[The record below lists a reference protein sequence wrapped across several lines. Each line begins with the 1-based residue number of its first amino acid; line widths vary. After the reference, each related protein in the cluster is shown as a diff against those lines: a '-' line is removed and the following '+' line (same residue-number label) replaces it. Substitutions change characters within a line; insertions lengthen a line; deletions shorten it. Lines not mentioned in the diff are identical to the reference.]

1 MRVVALTPIA
11 LLLLLAAVYLLTPRA
26 TLAPETPRRGYL
38 DAHAHLACIGAGN
51 SGCYVNPDLAD
62 SFRFGF
68 YLRGSGVT
76 REELREHGDAL
87 VARRLSRR
95 VSASRY
101 VSGAVILALDGVV
114 RDDAIDR
121 SATRIYV
128 PNDFVARMA
137 QRYDNLEYGASVH
150 PDRSDWRERL
160 VAAKRSGAVLVKWRP
175 AAMDIDPADPR
186 YTGYYQTLVELEL
199 PLLVHVGN
207 DSAFG
212 EVNDALGDPR
222 KLALPLEQGVTVIAA
237 HLGTTG
243 AYGGRPS
250 HRQLL
255 SMMEDHTNLYADIS
269 SLTQI
274 DRVGYLVEA
283 LQAPGTAERMLYG
296 SSWPLHSLPVVSS
309 FFHWPDVNLS
319 TAKAIQ
325 GIRNEL
331 DRDVMLK
338 RALGVP
344 PQVFER
350 AGSLLAR

>member
-1 MRVVALTPIA
+1 MRLVLLTPVALA
-11 LLLLLAAVYLLTPRA
+11 LLLAAVYLLTPRA
-26 TLAPETPRRGYL
+26 TLAPETPGRGYL
-38 DAHAHLACIGAGN
+38 DAHTHITCIGAGN
-51 SGCYVNPDLAD
+51 SGCYVNPELAD

-76 REELREHGDAL
+76 RAELREHGDAL
-87 VARRLSRR
+87 LARRLSRR
-95 VSASRY
+95 ISASRY
-101 VSGAVILALDGVV
+101 VRGAVILALDGVV
-114 RDDAIDR
+114 RNDAIDR
-121 SATRIYV
+121 SATQLYV

-137 QRYDNLEYGASVH
+137 ERYDNLEYGASVH

-160 VAAKRSGAVLVKWRP
+160 VAAKRDGAVLVKWRP
-175 AAMDIDPADPR
+175 AAMHIDPADPR
-186 YTGYYQTLVELEL
+186 YTGYYRTLAELEL

-212 EVNDALGDPR
+212 DGNDALGDPR

-255 SMMEDHTNLYADIS
+255 SMMDQHANLYADIS

-283 LQAPGTAERMLYG
+283 LQAPGAAQRMLYG
-296 SSWPLHSLPVVSS
+296 SSWPLQSFPVVSP
-309 FFHWPDVNLS
+309 FYHWPDIDLS
-319 TAKAIQ
+319 TAKALQ
-325 GIRNEL
+325 GVGNEL
-331 DRDVMLK
+331 DRDVLLK

-344 PQVFER
+344 PAAFGR
-350 AGSLLAR
+350 AASLLAR